1 MGQITEAKR
10 RFHYCVLYTQ
20 TLKQWT
26 VAEMIRK
33 SLPEGRGTV
42 FYPCTELWWH
52 GTGGTV
58 IRPLFPGYVF
68 IRSDMEVAEL
78 HEIIRKRRGD
88 ILSFIKELGISER
101 KISGESAFGEGAA
114 DNGEDSKTGGCLID
128 LKDDEAEFL
137 DFMLNFRYE
146 DGEEKENGEDR
157 ADSIA
162 KKQPDGIYDAENR
175 SDVLADGN
183 VKKRPGGI
191 PDIGVLRMSYG
202 YREGKKYVV
211 MKGPLKGYED
221 HIVGVNLRDRK
232 AYLDLEIN
240 GHAAKAGLEIRGKR
254 YWFPKD
260 EHASE
265 VLDDG
270 TEIDLASIAKKMMSS
285 K

>member
-1 MGQITEAKR
+1 MGEISGAKGP
-10 RFHYCVLYTQ
+10 FHYCVLYTQ

-33 SLPEGRGTV
+33 SLPEGRGMV

-58 IRPLFPGYVF
+58 IKPLFPGYVF
-68 IRSDMEVAEL
+68 IRSDMELTEL
-78 HEIIRKRRGD
+78 HEIVRKRRGD
-88 ILSFIKELGISER
+88 ILSFIKELGISEG
-101 KISGESAFGEGAA
+101 KLSGSPVLGKGTPVGGENSRDGY
-114 DNGEDSKTGGCLID
+114 GLID

-146 DGEEKENGEDR
+146 DGEEKGSGNGGDGGDREDG
-157 ADSIA
+157 SA
-162 KKQPDGIYDAENR
+162 KKKPDGIPDA
-175 SDVLADGN
+175 
-183 VKKRPGGI
+183 
-191 PDIGVLRMSYG
+191 GVLRMSYG
-202 YREGKKYVV
+202 YREGKRCVV
-211 MKGPLKGYED
+211 MEGPLKGYEN

-240 GHAAKAGLEIRGKR
+240 GHAAKAGLWIRGKR

-260 EHASE
+260 ERASE
-265 VLDDG
+265 VLADG
-270 TEIDLASIAKKMMSS
+270 TEIDPADIARKMMGS